1 MWKEILKAFNE
12 EDKQDIRYAT
22 VRYMLEDSSVYRGE
36 KWPDFQQP
44 ADKGFIT
51 QNSPTTIDELYE
63 EVYKKRLYPKIRMT
77 KDQYKDIIIGKEN
90 EDYPILSIGDAMHY
104 VILPEPVLYAN
115 PNPNLNYNF
124 VSLIRHKDV
133 NKLVDYLK
141 EEYR

>member
-1 MWKEILKAFNE
+1 MWEEILKAFNE
-12 EDKQDIRYAT
+12 EDKQGIRYAT
-22 VRYMLEDSSVYRGE
+22 VRYMLEDSS
-36 KWPDFQQP
+36 
-44 ADKGFIT
+44 
-51 QNSPTTIDELYE
+51 TTIDELYE

-115 PNPNLNYNF
+115 PNLNYNI

>member
-1 MWKEILKAFNE
+1 MWKKILKTFNE

-36 KWPDFQQP
+36 EWPGLQKP

-63 EVYKKRLYPKIRMT
+63 EVYKKRLYPNFRMT
-77 KDQYKDIIIGKEN
+77 KDQYKDIIIGEEN
-90 EDYPILSIGDAMHY
+90 EGYPILNIGDAMYY

-115 PNPNLNYNF
+115 PHLNKNI

>member
-12 EDKQDIRYAT
+12 EDKQGIRYAT

-36 KWPDFQQP
+36 KWPGFQQP

-77 KDQYKDIIIGKEN
+77 KDQYKDIIVGR
-90 EDYPILSIGDAMHY
+90 ILNIGDAMHY

-115 PNPNLNYNF
+115 PNLNYNI